1 MIKNDKIIPNP
12 YDVLEVSPAASHAE
26 IVKAFAMAMKKRS
39 IILNKLPK
47 LESS

>member
-26 IVKAFAMAMKKRS
+26 IVKAFAMAMKK
-39 IILNKLPK
+39 K
-47 LESS
+47 EV